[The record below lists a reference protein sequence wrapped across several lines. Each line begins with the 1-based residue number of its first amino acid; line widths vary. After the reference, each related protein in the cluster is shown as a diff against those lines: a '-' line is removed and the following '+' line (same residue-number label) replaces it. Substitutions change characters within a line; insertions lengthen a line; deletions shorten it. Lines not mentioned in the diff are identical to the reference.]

1 MKVKVVI
8 PYKDKDTKKVR
19 NTNDV
24 FDCTDDRYKAIKKYV
39 KKIDE
44 PQKAEKSTV
53 KE

>member
-8 PYKDKDTKKVR
+8 PFNDKEAKKIR
-19 NTNDV
+19 EPKEEFT
-24 FDCTDDRYKAIKKYV
+24 CTADRYKAIKQYV

>member
-8 PYKDKDTKKVR
+8 PFYDKEAKKIR
-19 NTNDV
+19 EPKEEFT
-24 FDCTDDRYKAIKKYV
+24 CTADRYKAIKKYV

-44 PQKAEKSTV
+44 PQKAEKSTG